1 VLLRAMAKR
10 ERMKHLSDLRKTLE
24 SVKLSGEG
32 KAATTS
38 KHVVDIK

>member
-1 VLLRAMAKR
+1 MAKQ
-10 ERMKHLSDLRKTLE
+10 EYMNYLSDSIETQE

-38 KHVVDIK
+38 KHVVNIK

>member
-1 VLLRAMAKR
+1 MAKQD
-10 ERMKHLSDLRKTLE
+10 RMKQLPDLRETLE

-38 KHVVDIK
+38 KHVVNIK

>member
-1 VLLRAMAKR
+1 VLLRAMAKQD
-10 ERMKHLSDLRKTLE
+10 RMKQLPDLRETLE

-38 KHVVDIK
+38 KHVVNIK